1 MKIKKFIIVLVASLV
16 TFKSFAEDQKT
27 ENLDLFMGKWIV
39 NCSSNSS
46 ENGKNCS
53 LERSLF
59 IDNERKKKLVTIS
72 MQTKSSSKNIRF
84 ILVSPLGTLVQSG
97 VKIGFDDKL
106 ISKSPY
112 GFNVCQQFGCIT
124 SMMVKKETLER
135 FKKSDNLNLEYI
147 GAKGQKIEIKFSLGG
162 FEKEFQK
169 IANN

>member
-1 MKIKKFIIVLVASLV
+1 VKIKKFIIILAIYLAAHS
-16 TFKSFAEDQKT
+16 SFAEDKHT
-27 ENLDLFMGKWIV
+27 ENLDLFMGAWLT
-39 NCSSNSS
+39 NCSSNSG
-46 ENGKNCS
+46 ENEKNCA

-59 IDNERKKKLVTIS
+59 IDKKRTKKLITIS
-72 MQTKSSSKNIRF
+72 MQTKSSTDVRF

-112 GFNVCQQFGCIT
+112 GFNICQQFGCIT

-147 GAKGQKIEIKFSLGG
+147 GAKGQKIEIKFSLSG